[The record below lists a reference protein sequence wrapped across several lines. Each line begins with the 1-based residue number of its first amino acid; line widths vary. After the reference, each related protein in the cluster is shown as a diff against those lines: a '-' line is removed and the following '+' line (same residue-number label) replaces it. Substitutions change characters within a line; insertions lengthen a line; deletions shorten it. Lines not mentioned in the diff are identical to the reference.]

1 MRACSNSEFVKYNL
15 SRYELAKRTGIQY
28 QIIDNYYKNK
38 VKRYDGFVLERI
50 CSALNCDLNDIIE
63 YEKRINTLIRGRKRV
78 LVLLKISKNIFI
90 QLWNQYPFP
99 IYPCLFLWHQHKS

>member
-1 MRACSNSEFVKYNL
+1 MLRICLDKALCKYNI

-50 CSALNCDLNDIIE
+50 CLALNCEISDIIE
-63 YEKRINTLIRGRKRV
+63 
-78 LVLLKISKNIFI
+78 LVKE
-90 QLWNQYPFP
+90 
-99 IYPCLFLWHQHKS
+99 